1 MQREV
6 KWGGFGGVYRLDD
19 VKGSWDRVAEDC
31 EGGAILAVCGE
42 KLVAVGSE
50 KGGIDGRTKMRVW
63 ENGKW
68 EDMPKM
74 LIGCRFPCVVS
85 ISSDC
90 LVVMGGEGK
99 DNWSRLNE
107 VQIFDGRKKTW
118 RFGPSL
124 PQPCVAMSAVVYEGK
139 IIVMGGGGMG
149 RSVWCV
155 DISDMI
161 SAQATIDKL
170 YAWKRLPDVPYYRST
185 VCEIDNVILSIGGK
199 EEESGSATVTTIC
212 ALHRI
217 QHNWQPV
224 GACHLSAIM

>member
-6 KWGGFGGVYRLDD
+6 KWGRFGGVYRLDD

-31 EGGAILAVCGE
+31 EGGATLAVCGE

-149 RSVWCV
+149 RSVLCV
-155 DISDMI
+155 DISDMV
-161 SAQATIDKL
+161 SYQ
-170 YAWKRLPDVPYYRST
+170 
-185 VCEIDNVILSIGGK
+185 
-199 EEESGSATVTTIC
+199 C
-212 ALHRI
+212 ALKNILWILVETI
-217 QHNWQPV
+217 QYAHAWQYNFSLFCLLNV
-224 GACHLSAIM
+224 SHIYIYNICTFWFVFIMNNHHCSFEHYGHIHLPKLQ